1 MTTQES
7 CDAYIQKAR
16 HHLEGGRKHL
26 PNALHYAYW
35 AAVRSIHLPAAKRNI
50 AFTLLERAIRLAGNA
65 LREEPDLER

>member
-1 MTTQES
+1 MTKEEW

-35 AAVRSIHLPAAKRNI
+35 AAVRSIHGPAAKRNI
-50 AFTLLERAIRLAGNA
+50 AFNLLERAIRQAGDA
-65 LREEPDLER
+65 LRETGDE